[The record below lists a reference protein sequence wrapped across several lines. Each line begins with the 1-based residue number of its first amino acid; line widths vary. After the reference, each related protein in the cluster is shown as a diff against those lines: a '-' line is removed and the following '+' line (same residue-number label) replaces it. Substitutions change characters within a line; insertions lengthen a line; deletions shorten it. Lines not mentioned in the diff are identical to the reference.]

1 MRGRVYRGTP
11 EAMALYQPS
20 VAPKPLQILGVPLG
34 NYTYMA
40 DLMFFHPHLIDSKTT
55 SVTIT
60 GEQGAGK
67 STFAKS
73 MVRRCSLLQAR
84 DPLGNPEYWRTHIM
98 SRRSENGIA
107 EYGPMAESLHATFFK
122 IGKGRRINL
131 IGLLKSP
138 TSIISATVGMIQD
151 IGKQYDNIQI
161 APTVLIAVTRILNE
175 KPELVGERLIAE
187 ALRGLVMKD
196 FDEYYKEGRR
206 QLEKDFEQEFKR
218 TPKLREQLRLDAT
231 ITHVDLSFLETASHA
246 AKCLDRLMGPEYGD
260 AFGGKES
267 LYEILIQRVALLD
280 TEDIPGLANAF
291 LEAVIMQA
299 QNDGVQY
306 NVNDIGTNLDL
317 SRTIPHLYISDE
329 EGTAAK
335 GLFHLR
341 TQANGQATVRKRA
354 TSHWRMYQF
363 GMQITEAGSAGSE
376 MRALGKE
383 IDLGV
388 GIRFF
393 MRQSDDSDVLHEIA
407 KLPGMTEELV
417 AQMPYFEPG
426 EGVLW
431 IRNREPVRFQH
442 RLLESEIPL
451 VQSDASRDR
460 LRNIQPID
468 EMPGYYERLAKLE
481 AHRAKQL
488 TRDTRP

>member
-1 MRGRVYRGTP
+1 M
-11 EAMALYQPS
+11 
-20 VAPKPLQILGVPLG
+20 G

-55 SVTIT
+55 SVTVA

-73 MVRRCSLLQAR
+73 MIKRCALLQAR
-84 DPLGNPEYWRTHIM
+84 DPLGRPEYWRTRIV
-98 SRRSENGIA
+98 SRRSENGVA
-107 EYGPMAESLHATFFK
+107 EYGPVAKSLHATFFK
-122 IGKGRRINL
+122 IGKGKRINL

-138 TSIISATVGMIQD
+138 TSIISATVGIIQD
-151 IGKQYDNIQI
+151 IGKQYDNIQV
-161 APTVLIAVTRILNE
+161 APAVSIAVTRIMKE
-175 KPELVGERLIAE
+175 KPELIGERLIAE
-187 ALRGLVMKD
+187 ALRGLVMTD
-196 FDEYYKEGRR
+196 FDEYYREGRR
-206 QLEKDFEQEFKR
+206 QLEKDFEQEFTR
-218 TPKLREQLRLDAT
+218 FPNLREQLRLDAT

-267 LYEILIQRVALLD
+267 LYDILIQRVALLD
-280 TEDIPGLANAF
+280 TEDIPMLANAF

-299 QNDGVQY
+299 ENDGVQY
-306 NVNDIGTNLDL
+306 DDKEIGTNRDL
-317 SRTIPHLYISDE
+317 SRIIPHLFISDE
-329 EGTAAK
+329 EGVAAK

-341 TQANGQATVRKRA
+341 TQANGSATVRKRA
-354 TSHWRMYQF
+354 TSLWRMYQF
-363 GMQITEAGSAGSE
+363 GMQVTEAGSAGSE
-376 MRALGKE
+376 MRALAKE

-393 MRQSDDSDVLHEIA
+393 MRQSDDTDVLHEIS
-407 KLPGMTEELV
+407 KLPGMTEALV

-451 VQSDASRDR
+451 VQSNSSRDR

-468 EMPGYYERLAKLE
+468 EMPEYPERLAKL
-481 AHRAKQL
+481 AALRAKQIAEEI
-488 TRDTRP
+488 RN